1 MNDSGRIERIERAL
15 EAYIANCSAPE
26 KLKQSMAY
34 SLLAGGKRLRPS
46 LCLQAA
52 DMLGGSEADAMPV
65 ACALE
70 MIHTYSLIHDD
81 LPCMDNDDM
90 RRGRP
95 SNHMVFGESG
105 AMLAGDGL
113 LSLAFETML
122 NAGLEIAPHAP
133 RYFEACAEV
142 ARGAGVSGMV
152 AGQTLDLDM
161 TGKPGDLAM
170 LEAIQVRKTGALIE
184 AALASGAIIANADAT
199 ELAAIRRYAQSFG
212 RLFQITDD
220 LLDVT
225 GTDEAMGKTLGKDAK
240 EDKLT
245 AVTLLGIDGAKKY
258 AVDTAEEARLAI
270 SMFGE
275 RAADFNALIDSTLCR
290 KNRPRHAGVVSC
302 IMLC

>member
-1 MNDSGRIERIERAL
+1 
-15 EAYIANCSAPE
+15 
-26 KLKQSMAY
+26 
-34 SLLAGGKRLRPS
+34 
-46 LCLQAA
+46 
-52 DMLGGSEADAMPV
+52 
-65 ACALE
+65 
-70 MIHTYSLIHDD
+70 
-81 LPCMDNDDM
+81 M

-122 NAGLEIAPHAP
+122 NAGLEIASHAP

-170 LEAIQVRKTGALIE
+170 LEAIQARKTGALIE
-184 AALASGAIIANADAT
+184 AALASGAIIANAD
-199 ELAAIRRYAQSFG
+199 EEGLAAIRRYAKSYG

-225 GTDEAMGKTLGKDAK
+225 GTNEAMGKTLGKDAK

-290 KNRPRHAGVVSC
+290 KK
-302 IMLC
+302 

>member
-1 MNDSGRIERIERAL
+1 MNDLGRIERIERAL
-15 EAYIANCSAPE
+15 EAYIADCSAPE

-52 DMLGGSEADAMPV
+52 EMLGGSEADAMPV

-95 SNHMVFGESG
+95 SNHIVFGESG

-122 NAGLEIAPHAP
+122 NAGLTIAPHAP
-133 RYFEACAEV
+133 RYYEACAEV

-152 AGQTLDLDM
+152 AGQSIDLLSEHREPNEATLQYIHTHKTADLL
-161 TGKPGDLAM
+161 TAPL
-170 LEAIQVRKTGALIE
+170 
-184 AALASGAIIANADAT
+184 
-199 ELAAIRRYAQSFG
+199 LAAAYIAGADEKAISALETFG
-212 RLFQITDD
+212 LCVGLAFQIDDD
-220 LLDVT
+220 LLDVL
-225 GTDEAMGKTLGKDAK
+225 GDAKDLGKQTGMDAQRGK
-240 EDKLT
+240 MTWPSLVGVE
-245 AVTLLGIDGAKKY
+245 AAQKKSRELW
-258 AVDTAEEARLAI
+258 TRAEEALSVFGDSAWFLRAFAEALAK
-270 SMFGE
+270 
-275 RAADFNALIDSTLCR
+275 R
-290 KNRPRHAGVVSC
+290 KK
-302 IMLC
+302 

>member
-1 MNDSGRIERIERAL
+1 
-15 EAYIANCSAPE
+15 
-26 KLKQSMAY
+26 
-34 SLLAGGKRLRPS
+34 
-46 LCLQAA
+46 
-52 DMLGGSEADAMPV
+52 
-65 ACALE
+65 
-70 MIHTYSLIHDD
+70 
-81 LPCMDNDDM
+81 
-90 RRGRP
+90 
-95 SNHMVFGESG
+95 
-105 AMLAGDGL
+105 MLAGDGL

-290 KNRPRHAGVVSC
+290 KK
-302 IMLC
+302 

>member
-1 MNDSGRIERIERAL
+1 MSDKERIERIETAL
-15 EAYIANCSAPE
+15 KAYVENCGAPE

-34 SLLAGGKRLRPS
+34 SLLAGGKRLRPV
-46 LCLQAA
+46 LCLKTAA
-52 DMLGGSEADAMPV
+52 MLGGSEEDAMPV

-95 SNHMVFGESG
+95 SNHVVFGESG

-122 NAGLEIAPHAP
+122 NAGLEIVKRAP
-133 RYFEACAEV
+133 RYYEACAEV

-161 TGKPGDLAM
+161 TGKTGDLAM
-170 LEAIQVRKTGALIE
+170 LEAIQSRKTGAMIE
-184 AALASGAIIANADAT
+184 AAIASGAIIANANED
-199 ELAAIRRYAQSFG
+199 ELSAIRRYAKSFG

-220 LLDVT
+220 LLDVV
-225 GTDEAMGKTLGKDAK
+225 GSNEAMGKTLGKDAA

-245 AVTLLGIDGAKKY
+245 AVTLLGLDGAKKY
-258 AVDTAEEARLAI
+258 AADTAEEARLALSI
-270 SMFGE
+270 FGDS
-275 RAADFNALIDSTLCR
+275 AGWMNALIDSTLSR
-290 KNRPRHAGVVSC
+290 NK
-302 IMLC
+302 